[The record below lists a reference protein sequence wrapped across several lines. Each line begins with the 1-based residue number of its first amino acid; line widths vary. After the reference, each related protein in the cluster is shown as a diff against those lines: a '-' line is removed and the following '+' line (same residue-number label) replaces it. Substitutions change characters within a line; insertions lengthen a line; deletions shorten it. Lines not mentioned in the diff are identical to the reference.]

1 MALRLHL
8 LAAMSLTISKRSEG
22 QVEILGLAGRLIL
35 GETSQLRQHV
45 GAALERKSDVLLDLS
60 DLTYMDSAGLGEL
73 VSALASASSRGRGMK
88 LLRPQK
94 RMVDLLQITKLYT
107 TFEVF
112 EEEASALEGY
122 AG

>member
-1 MALRLHL
+1 
-8 LAAMSLTISKRSEG
+8 MSLTISKRSEG

-73 VSALASASSRGRGMK
+73 VSALASASSQGRGMK

-112 EEEASALEGY
+112 EEEASALESY